1 MIAGN
6 LALWS
11 NVAMDDGT
19 RPNGYEVGQFQKKA
33 LCRNVSL
40 RSKKP

>member
-6 LALWS
+6 FALWS

-19 RPNGYEVGQFQKKA
+19 RPNGHEVGQFQHKA
-33 LCRNVSL
+33 RCRNVSL
-40 RSKKP
+40 RSQKP